1 MTGKTDSVP
10 LLDSPHGRVFID
22 NTYTGSTTIS
32 ATQPGSPVRL
42 ELGADRNIQVSST
55 FVLPRQGSQTEDKA
69 GWFVNDKVSIAQSVF
84 YLRFVFG
91 VDNCFQ
97 FAEYRSL
104 V

>member
-1 MTGKTDSVP
+1 MP

-22 NTYTGSTTIS
+22 NTYTGSTTIA

-69 GWFVNDKVSIAQSVF
+69 GWFVNDKVRLF
-84 YLRFVFG
+84 YLSA
-91 VDNCFQ
+91 CF
-97 FAEYRSL
+97 
-104 V
+104 